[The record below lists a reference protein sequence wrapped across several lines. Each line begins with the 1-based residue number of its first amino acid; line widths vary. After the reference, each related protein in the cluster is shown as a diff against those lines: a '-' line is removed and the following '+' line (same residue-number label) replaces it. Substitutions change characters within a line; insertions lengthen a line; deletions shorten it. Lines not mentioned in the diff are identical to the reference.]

1 MQNIKLLENNMGENL
16 DDLGCGGDILD
27 ATTRAQST
35 KETIDKLD
43 FKQMKSFCSARNN
56 VKRMRRQ
63 ITDWEKI
70 FSKDTSDKGLLSKVD
85 KELLKTQQ

>member
-35 KETIDKLD
+35 KEIIDELD
-43 FKQMKSFCSARNN
+43 FK
-56 VKRMRRQ
+56 
-63 ITDWEKI
+63 I
-70 FSKDTSDKGLLSKVD
+70 
-85 KELLKTQQ
+85 